1 MIPALALTL
10 CAALMLSIL
19 PDRKTGRD
27 GLYLCI
33 LWLSQAV
40 FLASKALFAIA
51 EGYWS
56 VLRRMRRSGR
66 LFMASTARAWKEAEV
81 ER

>member
-1 MIPALALTL
+1 MIPALALL
-10 CAALMLSIL
+10 ASAALMLSVL
-19 PDRKTGRD
+19 PDRKTGKD
-27 GLYLCI
+27 GLYLVI
-33 LWLSQAV
+33 LWLSQGV

-56 VLRRMRRSGR
+56 VRRRMRRSGR

-81 ER
+81 GR